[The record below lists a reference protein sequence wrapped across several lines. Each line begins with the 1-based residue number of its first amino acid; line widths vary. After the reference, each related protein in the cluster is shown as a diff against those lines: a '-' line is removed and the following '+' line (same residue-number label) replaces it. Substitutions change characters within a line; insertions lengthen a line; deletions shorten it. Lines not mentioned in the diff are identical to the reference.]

1 MDPDIISFVF
11 YDNSFFKGDSLWPP
25 WPMRL
30 KERAMKAQMDAST
43 GAALDAASDVAQA
56 GAAATFG
63 LSAILQL
70 LFMGSLNNILSVIQN
85 LQIVVHRMLANTK
98 TPANAQI
105 FFAKICTIV
114 AYDIFGVLLD
124 LGNNVP
130 KYMDLPSTGPITVT
144 FEALGY
150 GTAFYAINLGSVFI
164 FYILEPFYIIWL
176 FTSRWLYRKC
186 RLHKRAEK
194 AQTNIN
200 EYFWNGFISSIE
212 EMYIIVAICI
222 LVNIKY
228 YMEHGILWDL
238 NFLCMVINSIGM
250 IGYTG
255 LCIYLCFVPVETL
268 ENEEVKDR
276 IGVIY
281 DDLNIEGLGRRALI
295 EPNSSNIRRIVLCV
309 VLVWLVDH
317 PVLQLH
323 YFCFVSLL
331 TIGIIG

>member
-124 LGNNVP
+124 LGNNVAAEVP
-130 KYMDLPSTGPITVT
+130 SFFGSIKSCGSYTKKSIIKSRNNKKVKNFLPNPPSC
-144 FEALGY
+144 ED
-150 GTAFYAINLGSVFI
+150 ND
-164 FYILEPFYIIWL
+164 
-176 FTSRWLYRKC
+176 
-186 RLHKRAEK
+186 
-194 AQTNIN
+194 
-200 EYFWNGFISSIE
+200 
-212 EMYIIVAICI
+212 
-222 LVNIKY
+222 NIKNRKKTCWIFPCNPFFLKTLKIQG
-228 YMEHGILWDL
+228 EIL
-238 NFLCMVINSIGM
+238 G
-250 IGYTG
+250 
-255 LCIYLCFVPVETL
+255 
-268 ENEEVKDR
+268 
-276 IGVIY
+276 
-281 DDLNIEGLGRRALI
+281 AL
-295 EPNSSNIRRIVLCV
+295 
-309 VLVWLVDH
+309 
-317 PVLQLH
+317 LQARN
-323 YFCFVSLL
+323 
-331 TIGIIG
+331 